1 MTSFAAAVRKYEI
14 LCEQNDVPAETVM
27 AFLVELS
34 RQERYNLY
42 MHYEEEMPAEL
53 EEQFNAGMARILQQE
68 PMAHVLGYSWFYG
81 YKMLVSGDVLIPRP
95 ETEELCAHILSR
107 IDRYFPTGELACA
120 DIGTGSGAIAITV
133 AKEEPRVRMT
143 ATDISAEAVV
153 MAEKNAALN
162 EADIRFMTGDY
173 LEPLIAAG
181 IRLDILISNPP
192 YIPAEETMEHSVV
205 DFEPHVALFGG
216 DDGLNGYRAIFRS
229 CRQVLKDKAMMA
241 FEMGWDQRERMSRLV
256 EELLPEARY
265 EILRDMNGKDRM
277 LFVYFGLDPDIQ

>member
-1 MTSFAAAVRKYEI
+1 MTSFAAAVRKYET
-14 LCEQNDVPAETVM
+14 LGEQNEVPAETVM

-107 IDRYFPTGELACA
+107 IDRYFPAGELACA

-173 LEPLIAAG
+173 LQPLIDAG
-181 IRLDILISNPP
+181 MKLDI
-192 YIPAEETMEHSVV
+192 
-205 DFEPHVALFGG
+205 
-216 DDGLNGYRAIFRS
+216 
-229 CRQVLKDKAMMA
+229 
-241 FEMGWDQRERMSRLV
+241 
-256 EELLPEARY
+256 
-265 EILRDMNGKDRM
+265 
-277 LFVYFGLDPDIQ
+277 